1 MAIMHT
7 FKGSKGLS
15 SYGYFAYIENGELV
29 IGENWPRE
37 GGETYRGS
45 YANAERALRTLE
57 KEAPVLYANIIRYY
71 EEHKEKANSIIVGQL
86 KPGDKFIHMRHGSR
100 HTFVVINVDALSF
113 FVNDAGRESYVAY
126 ALDLESYR
134 IFCFDK
140 KLEVEIA
147 NR

>member
-1 MAIMHT
+1 MAITYT

-45 YANAERALRTLE
+45 YANAEGALRILE
-57 KEAPVLYANIIRYY
+57 KEAPTLYTNIVRYY
-71 EEHKEKANSIIVGQL
+71 EEHKEKAHTMIIGQL
-86 KPGDKFIHMRHGSR
+86 KPGDKFVHMRHGTK
-100 HTFVVINVDALSF
+100 HTFVIINTEALSF
-113 FVNDAGRESYVAY
+113 FINSEGRESYIAY

-134 IFCFDK
+134 LFCFDK
-140 KLEVEIA
+140 MLEVELYHE
-147 NR
+147 